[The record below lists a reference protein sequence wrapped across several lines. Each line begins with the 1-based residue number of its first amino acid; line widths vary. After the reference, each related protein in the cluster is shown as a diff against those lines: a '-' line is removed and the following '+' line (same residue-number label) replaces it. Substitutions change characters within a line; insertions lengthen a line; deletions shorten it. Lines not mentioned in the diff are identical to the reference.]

1 MRVKPK
7 AKALKKAP
15 IPTRSKKAAI
25 ERRFLKNPLKTKS
38 LIVTA
43 WFRKYLRENK
53 GLLTSFLKA
62 RRELHKGRAVAFQE
76 GKVTLAFHDD
86 PNASA
91 SAHLYKL
98 TLGKDIF
105 FIKEQREGKN
115 RHKFKA
121 HLDVADKQ
129 IMALEKARKV
139 LKGNPDFEVANYHM
153 GWTSGHNSF
162 LVTEHYHGVLVE
174 HMRPSQGW
182 IDHKF
187 KPTRMKLLEAGLEDF
202 GVHNLIYDAERK
214 KCIIIDLRLS
224 GYS

>member
-1 MRVKPK
+1 MRIKPK
-7 AKALKKAP
+7 AKPKPAAKKP
-15 IPTRSKKAAI
+15 RSKTAGI
-25 ERRFLKNPLKTKS
+25 DRRFLMRSAKQTS
-38 LIVTA
+38 LIVTP

-53 GLLTSFLKA
+53 GLITAFLKA
-62 RRELHKGRAVAFQE
+62 RRELHKGKAMAFSE

-98 TLGKDIF
+98 ALGKDIF

-129 IMALEKARKV
+129 IQALQKAKKL

-162 LVTEHYHGVLVE
+162 LVTEHYHGQLVE

-187 KPTRMKLLEAGLEDF
+187 KPTKMKLLEAGLEDF

-214 KCIIIDLRLS
+214 KCIIIDLRLAS
-224 GYS
+224 HY